1 MTERLNHKLDT
12 SKLKTIKDI
21 KNVFDTMGL
30 IASMGED
37 NEQYE
42 IAKEYFTIPYVAPEL
57 KGTFQLPR
65 KSLEEIS
72 QELDEKFEKLIEKTH
87 LEYRIGHNWLYKL
100 RRYEEFC
107 KKQDA
112 DFEYAR
118 ENGFFPPKLTGTLDY
133 SNLIATGSNIT
144 SSFVIKSGGKEVGYY
159 TFGNRKYFKYFM
171 DEKPNFVV
179 RFCMDKLLGFK
190 WIDV

>member
-42 IAKEYFTIPYVAPEL
+42 VAKEYFTIPYKHPEI
-57 KGTFQLPR
+57 KGSFQLPR

-72 QELDEKFEKLIEKTH
+72 QELEEKFEKLIEKTH
-87 LEYRIGHNWLYKL
+87 LEYRIGHVWLYKL

-107 KKQDA
+107 KKQDE

>member
-30 IASMGED
+30 IASMDED

-42 IAKEYFTIPYVAPEL
+42 IAKEYFTIPYEHPEI
-57 KGTFQLPR
+57 KGSFKLPR
-65 KSLEEIS
+65 KSLEEIK
-72 QELDEKFEKLIEKTH
+72 QELDEKFEKLIERTH
-87 LEYRIGHNWLYKL
+87 LQYRIGHNWLYKL

-112 DFEYAR
+112 DFEHAKTY
-118 ENGFFPPKLTGTLDY
+118 GSFPVTLTTMTADY
-133 SNLIATGSNIT
+133 SKLGYTTEFRFNSN
-144 SSFVIKSGGKEVGYY
+144 EVGYW
-159 TFGNRKYFKYFM
+159 
-171 DEKPNFVV
+171 DIKPNIKVYLEKKPNWLV
-179 RFCMDKLLGFK
+179 RNCSKIFFDITWK
-190 WIDV
+190 DN

>member
-1 MTERLNHKLDT
+1 MTKRTGYKLNPN
-12 SKLKTIKDI
+12 KLKKAPQSILPYVVGAFYYT
-21 KNVFDTMGL
+21 
-30 IASMGED
+30 ED
-37 NEQYE
+37 F
-42 IAKEYFTIPYVAPEL
+42 EYFDVIKPYLDIPE
-57 KGTFQLPR
+57 
-65 KSLEEIS
+65 KSKTLEEIS
-72 QELDEKFEKLIEKTH
+72 QELEEKFEKLIEKTH